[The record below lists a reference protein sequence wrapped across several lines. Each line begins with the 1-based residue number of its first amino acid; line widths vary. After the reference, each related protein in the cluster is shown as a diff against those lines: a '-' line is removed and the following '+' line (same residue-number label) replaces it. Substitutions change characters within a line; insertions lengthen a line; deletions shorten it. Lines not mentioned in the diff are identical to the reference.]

1 VSRKLSGLILVLVM
15 IAVLMASAPARLV
28 ALILPADSVIMQGFD
43 GTLWRGSASRALVHV
58 GAGYL
63 HVGSVNWTLAP
74 TSLLTFRP
82 RLELSSQWGRQRLDG
97 ELVLRG
103 GADISVHDLSANLSA
118 ELIRH
123 YLPVALEGDLSLQ
136 FATLRLR
143 DGMPYH
149 TDGRLVWQQAAWLSP
164 AGARPLGAY
173 AVELQQAEDAV
184 LNGQIIT
191 LSGPVEATGSLQLSG
206 KDYRVEVLVGSDEPL
221 DGQLRQALSLIAVPE
236 GDGYR
241 VDLQGQL

>member
-1 VSRKLSGLILVLVM
+1 MSRRLSGLILALVM
-15 IAVLMASAPARLV
+15 IAVLIISAPARLV
-28 ALILPADSVIMQGFD
+28 ALMLPADNVIMQGFS

-63 HVGSVNWTLAP
+63 QLGSVNWTLAP

-136 FATLRLR
+136 FTTLHLR

-149 TDGRLVWQQAAWLSP
+149 TDGRLVWQRAAWLSP
-164 AGARPLGAY
+164 SGARLLGAY
-173 AVELQQAEDAV
+173 AVDLQQPEDAA

-191 LSGPVEATGSLQLSG
+191 LSGPVQATGSLRLSG
-206 KDYRVEVLVGSDEPL
+206 NDYRVEVLVGSDEPM
-221 DGQLRQALSLIAVPE
+221 DVQLRQALSLIAVPE
-236 GDGYR
+236 EDRYR